1 MLPIWRL
8 HVRKG
13 LFMRIRKAVIPA
25 AGLGTRVL
33 PATKAVPKEMLPLA
47 DKPAIQYIVEEAVAS
62 GVEHITIITSRSK
75 RAIEDHFDVSPELEA
90 ALLRKGDR
98 ARLDELAR
106 IESMAR
112 LSFVRQ
118 QRALGLGHAVLMA
131 KDVVGAE
138 PFGVLLGDDLVD
150 HPEQPCLSQL
160 IEAQARFGGSVLAVM
175 RVPREQVSRY
185 GIVTLEP
192 GGPAAPGLY
201 RMRDVVEKPHP
212 DEAPSDLAVIGRYAL
227 SPSIFHMLEMTPAG
241 AGGEIQLTDA
251 IRLLLRQEPVYV
263 LEFAGVRYDTGDPVG
278 LLTTSLAYALKRP
291 DLAPGIKAF
300 LRTISLD

>member
-1 MLPIWRL
+1 MWRL
-8 HVRKG
+8 YVRKG
-13 LFMRIRKAVIPA
+13 SFMRIRKAVIPA

-62 GVEHITIITSRSK
+62 GVEHITIVTSRTK
-75 RAIEDHFDVSPELEA
+75 RAIEDHFDVAPELEA

-98 ARLDELAR
+98 IRLDELAR

-131 KDVVGAE
+131 KDIIGAE

-185 GIVTLEP
+185 GIVTIEP
-192 GGPAAPGLY
+192 GGPVAPGLY

-227 SPSIFHMLEMTPAG
+227 SPNIFHMLEMTPAG
-241 AGGEIQLTDA
+241 AGSEIQLTDA
-251 IRLLLRQEPVYV
+251 IRLLLRQEPVYT

-291 DLAPGIKAF
+291 DLAPGVKAY
-300 LRTISLD
+300 LRTLRLD

>member
-1 MLPIWRL
+1 
-8 HVRKG
+8 
-13 LFMRIRKAVIPA
+13 MRIRKAVIPA

-47 DKPAIQYIVEEAVAS
+47 DKPTIQYIVEEAVAS
-62 GVEHITIITSRSK
+62 GIEHITIVTSRSK

-98 ARLDELAR
+98 ARLDELTR

-131 KDVVGAE
+131 KDVIGGE

-175 RVPREQVSRY
+175 SVPREQVSRY

-227 SPSIFHMLEMTPAG
+227 SPNTFHMLEMTPAG

-251 IRLLLRQEPVYV
+251 IRLLLRQEPVYA
-263 LEFAGVRYDTGDPVG
+263 LEFTGMRYDTGDPVG

-291 DLAPGIKAF
+291 DLAPGVKAY
-300 LRTISLD
+300 LRTLRLD

>member
-1 MLPIWRL
+1 
-8 HVRKG
+8 
-13 LFMRIRKAVIPA
+13 MRIRKAVIPA

-62 GVEHITIITSRSK
+62 GVEHITIVTSRSK

-106 IESMAR
+106 IEGMAR

-118 QRALGLGHAVLMA
+118 QRALGLGHAVLVA
-131 KDVVGAE
+131 KDIVGAE
-138 PFGVLLGDDLVD
+138 PFGVMLGDDLVD
-150 HPEQPCLSQL
+150 HPEQPCLGQL

-185 GIVTLEP
+185 GVVTLEP
-192 GGPAAPGLY
+192 GGPVAPGLY

-212 DEAPSDLAVIGRYAL
+212 DEAPSDLVVIGRYVL
-227 SPSIFHMLEMTPAG
+227 SPGIFPALEVTPAG

-251 IRLLLRQEPVYV
+251 IRLLLRHEPVYA

-291 DLAPGIKAF
+291 DLAPGVKAF
-300 LRTISLD
+300 LRTLRLD

>member
-1 MLPIWRL
+1 
-8 HVRKG
+8 
-13 LFMRIRKAVIPA
+13 MRIRKAVIPA
-25 AGLGTRVL
+25 AGLGTRML

-62 GVEHITIITSRSK
+62 GVEHITIVTSRSK

-106 IESMAR
+106 IESLAQ

-131 KDVVGAE
+131 KDVIGGE
-138 PFGVLLGDDLVD
+138 PFGVMLGDDLVD

-160 IEAQARFGGSVLAVM
+160 IEAQTRFGGSVLAVM
-175 RVPREQVSRY
+175 RVPREHVSRY

-192 GGPAAPGLY
+192 GGPVAPGLH

-212 DEAPSDLAVIGRYAL
+212 DEAPSDLAVVGRYAL
-227 SPSIFHMLEMTPAG
+227 SPNIFHMLQVTPAG

-251 IRLLLRQEPVYV
+251 IRLLLRQEPVYA
-263 LEFAGVRYDTGDPVG
+263 LEFTGVRYDTGDPIG

-291 DLAPGIKAF
+291 DLAPGVIAY
-300 LRTISLD
+300 LRTLRLD

>member
-1 MLPIWRL
+1 
-8 HVRKG
+8 
-13 LFMRIRKAVIPA
+13 MRIRKAVIPA

-62 GVEHITIITSRSK
+62 GVEHITIVTSRSK
-75 RAIEDHFDVSPELEA
+75 RAIEDHFDVAPELEA

-106 IESMAR
+106 IEGMAR

-118 QRALGLGHAVLMA
+118 RRALGLGHAVLVA

-138 PFGVLLGDDLVD
+138 PFGVMLGDDLVD

-185 GIVTLEP
+185 GVVTLEP
-192 GGPAAPGLY
+192 GGPVAPGLH

-212 DEAPSDLAVIGRYAL
+212 DEAPSDLVVIGRYVFSPGIFPAL
-227 SPSIFHMLEMTPAG
+227 EVTPAG

-251 IRLLLRQEPVYV
+251 IRLLLRQEPVYA

-291 DLAPGIKAF
+291 DLAPGVKAF
-300 LRTISLD
+300 LRTLQLD